1 MPAPYTARLSYSKY
15 FQPVLLCA
23 EVELGVKKA
32 FIELTLF
39 YSASGTNFITPYK
52 SILFSIYTAAIWC
65 RTQEQQEQVM

>member
-1 MPAPYTARLSYSKY
+1 MPAPYTAQMSYSKH

-52 SILFSIYTAAIWC
+52 SILFSIYTTAIWC

>member
-1 MPAPYTARLSYSKY
+1 M
-15 FQPVLLCA
+15 LLCA

-32 FIELTLF
+32 FVELTLF